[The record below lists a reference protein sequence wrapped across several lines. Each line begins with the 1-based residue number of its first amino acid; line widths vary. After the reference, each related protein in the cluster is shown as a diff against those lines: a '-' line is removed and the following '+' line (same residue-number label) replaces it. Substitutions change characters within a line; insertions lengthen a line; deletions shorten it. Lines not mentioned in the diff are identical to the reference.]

1 MTPHSSSI
9 CIPRIE
15 TAITKE
21 YIFKTFIDLKIGYI
35 QRISEIPLRNDPTHK
50 RVIINLQWNNNAQNA
65 IYIQKK
71 MTELGSVKLVHD
83 MPWYWKIVATHPQ
96 I

>member
-1 MTPHSSSI
+1 MTPPCSSI

-15 TAITKE
+15 TSITKE
-21 YIFKTFIDLKIGYI
+21 YIFKTLIDLKIGYI

-50 RVIINLQWNNNAQNA
+50 RIIINIQWNNSAHNA
-65 IYIQKK
+65 IYIQKHL
-71 MTELGSVKLVHD
+71 TESGSVKIVHD
-83 MPWYWKIVATHPQ
+83 MPWYWKIFATHPQ